1 MANGYQPC
9 AARVFFERVVMRTQ
23 GVGKSSRTPFKH
35 FLLNEAVGKIVG
47 VLALN
52 RPQVPCKANPFLMV
66 DLCGGDGHEPEDG
79 SHKASPKILNKHGE
93 YLLFRGFGFSLD
105 VIEKDCYTFEKL
117 VKNCEYMNTDRV
129 SLINGD
135 ARQYR
140 LPTLKSNQ
148 AAFVHC
154 DPNAVSHMPLTG
166 PFVDSWNRHTNYLV
180 TLGCNVG
187 GAKRLS
193 YDERLGWFEYIRMLT
208 DHLPKH
214 HDAMLF
220 WLQND
225 ASMWAYLLSFP
236 ATWAKDFQ
244 SMATKK
250 ASGFWPKGVGAASY
264 RTQRA
269 IFDDQV
275 KQLFLTKE
283 EYNGNA

>member
-1 MANGYQPC
+1 MD
-9 AARVFFERVVMRTQ
+9 
-23 GVGKSSRTPFKH
+23 KSK
-35 FLLNEAVGKIVG
+35 
-47 VLALN
+47 
-52 RPQVPCKANPFLMV
+52 
-66 DLCGGDGHEPEDG
+66 
-79 SHKASPKILNKHGE
+79 
-93 YLLFRGFGFSLD
+93 
-105 VIEKDCYTFEKL
+105 
-117 VKNCEYMNTDRV
+117 V

-135 ARQYR
+135 ARKYE
-140 LPTLKSNQ
+140 LPKLNSDQ
-148 AAFVHC
+148 AVFVHC

-244 SMATKK
+244 AMATKK
-250 ASGFWPKGVGAASY
+250 ASGFWPKGVGSASY
-264 RTQRA
+264 RTQRK